1 MAIKLKT
8 ISVEIAIGALYLV
21 DVLSGLVESVVKN
34 MFAPAVAVSIT
45 DWVVLKVP
53 PERFALT
60 VGAIAGMAVGAG
72 VLVVFDPPPQP
83 ETRRIITLSFVSFR
97 NFMAGIFVIFPSIR
111 LSALRVPGQIF
122 HISVLIFLYFW
133 EPYFD
138 HKCLRYAIGRLH
150 L

>member
-60 VGAIAGMAVGAG
+60 VGTIAGVAVGAG
-72 VLVVFDPPPQP
+72 VLVVFDPPPPPQP
-83 ETRRIITLSFVSFR
+83 
-97 NFMAGIFVIFPSIR
+97 
-111 LSALRVPGQIF
+111 
-122 HISVLIFLYFW
+122 
-133 EPYFD
+133 
-138 HKCLRYAIGRLH
+138 
-150 L
+150 

>member
-60 VGAIAGMAVGAG
+60 VGTIAGVAVGAG

-97 NFMAGIFVIFPSIR
+97 NLLACIFRPDVC
-111 LSALRVPGQIF
+111 LGGGVALPR
-122 HISVLIFLYFW
+122 
-133 EPYFD
+133 
-138 HKCLRYAIGRLH
+138 GRLWAYKFPQTA
-150 L
+150 